1 MQEDG
6 ALLDMWVY
14 VHIGGIMGREITGF
28 IVLIITL
35 GLLGFSILAWP
46 NDLNEAEQKY
56 YDSKS
61 RCEDYS
67 WKI

>member
-1 MQEDG
+1 
-6 ALLDMWVY
+6 
-14 VHIGGIMGREITGF
+14 MGREITGF
-28 IVLIITL
+28 VILIITL

-46 NDLNEAEQKY
+46 DDLNKAEQTY

>member
-1 MQEDG
+1 
-6 ALLDMWVY
+6 
-14 VHIGGIMGREITGF
+14 MGREVTAFIILRITM
-28 IVLIITL
+28 

-46 NDLNEAEQKY
+46 DDLDKAEQQY

-61 RCEDYS
+61 RSEDYS

>member
-1 MQEDG
+1 
-6 ALLDMWVY
+6 
-14 VHIGGIMGREITGF
+14 MGREVTAF
-28 IVLIITL
+28 IILIVTM

-46 NDLNEAEQKY
+46 DDLNKAEQIY

-67 WKI
+67 WQI

>member
-1 MQEDG
+1 M
-6 ALLDMWVY
+6 
-14 VHIGGIMGREITGF
+14 
-28 IVLIITL
+28 

-46 NDLNEAEQKY
+46 DDLDKAEQQY

-67 WKI
+67 WQI

>member
-1 MQEDG
+1 
-6 ALLDMWVY
+6 
-14 VHIGGIMGREITGF
+14 MGRKITAF
-28 IVLIITL
+28 VILVITL

-46 NDLNEAEQKY
+46 DDLNSAEQDY